1 MSETELSL
9 LREHS
14 LEALRQKAQRGEL
27 FFTVAVGYRKARHD
41 RIEIDPDLRVR
52 EAITLVFRKFC
63 EFRSVRQVHLWLRQE
78 EIRLPAVEHGP
89 LGPRI
94 IWKLPVY
101 NTILPPGLAAF

>member
-1 MSETELSL
+1 
-9 LREHS
+9 
-14 LEALRQKAQRGEL
+14 
-27 FFTVAVGYRKARHD
+27 
-41 RIEIDPDLRVR
+41 
-52 EAITLVFRKFC
+52 
-63 EFRSVRQVHLWLRQE
+63 VRQIHLWLRQE